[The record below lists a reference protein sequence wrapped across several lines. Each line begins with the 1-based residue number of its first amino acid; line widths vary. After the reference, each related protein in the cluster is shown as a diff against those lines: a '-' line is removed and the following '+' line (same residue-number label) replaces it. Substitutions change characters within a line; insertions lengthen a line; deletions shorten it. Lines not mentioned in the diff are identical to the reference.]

1 MTKKIKNSSTA
12 KKRSTL
18 KKTVNNNK
26 KSKSNTKSN
35 TKGKNTKKC
44 SFKNWKE
51 CCMGKKI
58 IVSVIAILILIFV
71 VSLFRGNKP
80 THEVVDGDKVAVWY
94 VGKLVDGTI
103 FDTNVKEV
111 AEKAGKEKPVYQTLN
126 FTVGAGQMIKGFDA
140 ALVGMKVGDKKTVE
154 IPSEEAYGPYR
165 EDLVKEMSFEEFES
179 IFFPVENVT
188 EGMMLPVQFSNG
200 AVGQVKVVTIG
211 TNFVRLDMNH
221 ELAGKKLIFDI
232 ELASI
237 LED

>member
-1 MTKKIKNSSTA
+1 MVKAKKNSSAKKSTKSKMTKK
-12 KKRSTL
+12 
-18 KKTVNNNK
+18 V
-26 KSKSNTKSN
+26 KSKPKVKLYSKS
-35 TKGKNTKKC
+35 KKC

-58 IVSVIAILILIFV
+58 IVGVVAIFLLIFV
-71 VSLFRGNKP
+71 VSLFRGNKLSR
-80 THEVVDGDKVAVWY
+80 EVVDGDNVAVWY

-103 FDTNVKEV
+103 FDTNVEESAV
-111 AEKAGKEKPVYQTLN
+111 EAGKEKPVYQTLN
-126 FTVGAGQMIKGFDA
+126 FTVGAGQMIAGFDA
-140 ALVGMKVGDKKTVE
+140 ALPGMKVGDKKTIE
-154 IPSEEAYGPYR
+154 ILPEDAYGAYR

-188 EGMMLPVQFSNG
+188 EGMILPVQFSNG

-232 ELASI
+232 ELAAI
-237 LED
+237 AEE